1 MEDKVPVYRAAK
13 LYGVPLTTLRDRV
26 DNRISMDTTSSGP
39 APVLNQLEEAKL
51 VEHIKEMAYVGYG
64 YTRAEILNMATDYAI
79 RSRDVSAL
87 NRFGPWVVSVLSRF
101 GRVVSAWVVSAQ
113 FWSWVVSAKL
123 VGRFGPFFF
132 FRPKFFFRP
141 HFFF

>member
-79 RSRDVSAL
+79 HLGKQGKNGKVFSMNWFYNKFHWAMARIKSCKTL
-87 NRFGPWVVSVLSRF
+87 
-101 GRVVSAWVVSAQ
+101 Q
-113 FWSWVVSAKL
+113 FI
-123 VGRFGPFFF
+123 
-132 FRPKFFFRP
+132 
-141 HFFF
+141 